1 MLSGRMF
8 AMACLERTRS
18 PDPASHD
25 RDPASHDHAAA
36 HVIIRPVR
44 VVHATQTVA
53 GTVHDVE
60 ERWYDTSRWPSWVD
74 GLERVVGVVGEW
86 PATGASVTWDSGPA
100 GRGRVLE
107 RVVAH
112 EPLAGQTLEV
122 QDSSIHGRQSVAFV
136 PVAGGV
142 EVTLTL
148 AYELERRSPLTPL
161 VDVLFIRRAM
171 TASLVSTL
179 SRFGA
184 EVTSRRP

>member
-1 MLSGRMF
+1 
-8 AMACLERTRS
+8 
-18 PDPASHD
+18 
-25 RDPASHDHAAA
+25 
-36 HVIIRPVR
+36 VIIPPVR
-44 VVHATQTVA
+44 VVQARQTVA
-53 GTVHDVE
+53 GSVHEVE
-60 ERWYDTSRWPSWVD
+60 QRWYDTSRWPYWVD
-74 GLERVVGVVGEW
+74 GLERVVEVAGEW
-86 PATGASVTWDSGPA
+86 PATGAAVTWDSGPA

-122 QDSSIHGRQSVAFV
+122 QDSSIRGRQSVAFV

-142 EVTLTL
+142 EVRLTL

-171 TASLVSTL
+171 TTSLTSTL

-184 EVTSRRP
+184 ELTSHRP